1 MSSNTQLLLLAFG
14 AVVAL
19 IVLIARFKL
28 HPFVALISVSLALG
42 ITAGMPIGTVVKAFQ
57 DGVGG
62 VLGFVAIVVALGT
75 MLGKQMAESGGAT
88 RIATTLIALFGEKRV
103 HWAIMFVAF
112 IVGIP
117 VFFQVGFVLLVPL
130 VFTIAR
136 RTGLSLVKIGIP
148 LVAGLSVV
156 HGMVPPHPAAMLAA
170 QAYHADVGRTIAY
183 ALLVGLP
190 TAALAGPIFA
200 SWIAP
205 RIVLPA
211 ENPIAAQ
218 FTEGV
223 PRAMPGFGISLFTVL
238 LPVILMLCASA
249 ADIALDAA
257 SPLRAGLDFVGGP
270 IVALLVALLFSLW
283 SLGYRQHFT
292 ADQILK
298 FANDCLGPTAT
309 ILLVIGAGGGFN
321 RVLLESGVGK
331 AIADVAL
338 GSHASPLLLAWI
350 VAALIRVA
358 TGSATVAMTTSA
370 GIVAPIAAA
379 TPGASPELLVLA
391 TGAGSL
397 VLSHVNDSGFWLIKE
412 FFNMTVPQT
421 LKTWT
426 IAETIIGVA
435 GLGFTLLLSL
445 VVSGCGPSG
454 QRELSAE
461 GWIDVTATLDP
472 AKTPVYQGDAPM
484 KFDFLKDMRRGDGF
498 TLSVY
503 SMGAHSG
510 THIDA
515 PMHFVANGAPIDQVA
530 LDPLIGPARVIDI
543 PDSVQA
549 IDAAELNRHDWKGV
563 KRVLFRTRST
573 LRGWMDSAQFHR
585 DFAYIAPDAAQL
597 LADAGVVL
605 VGVDYISAEQFG
617 APAPRTH
624 QILLGRGIP
633 IVEGLDLRPVK
644 AGDYDLIVLPLKVR
658 GHEGAPARAILRK
671 KPGNERS
678 SGASYIKPQ
687 FHVIAF
693 YTAKEDLAHISFV
706 REAERWFPAM
716 AAKYNF
722 SFDTTTS
729 WRNLNADFLS
739 RYQVVVFLDTRPEDP
754 AQRAALQA
762 YMEHGG
768 AWMGFHFAGFA
779 LTPSVYPANWDWY
792 HNSFIGAGSYV
803 SNTWRPTSAILR
815 VEDRTHPATAH
826 LPETF
831 TSSPSEWYRWEKD
844 LRQNPDI
851 DILLSIDST
860 SFPLG
865 TGPKPHEIWHSG
877 YYPVVWTNKKYK
889 MIYLNMGHN
898 DMDYEHKYDTTNR
911 TLSFT
916 LNNPIQDRL
925 IIDGLLWLGGA
936 TGAH

>member
-1 MSSNTQLLLLAFG
+1 MSPNTQLLLLAFG

-28 HPFVALISVSLALG
+28 HPFVALITVSLGLG
-42 ITAGMPIGTVVKAFQ
+42 TAAGMPFVSVVKAFT

-62 VLGFVAIVVALGT
+62 VLGFIAIVVALGT
-75 MLGKQMAESGGAT
+75 MLGKLMAESGAAT
-88 RIATTLIALFGEKRV
+88 RIATTLITLFGERRV

-117 VFFQVGFVLLVPL
+117 VFFQVGFVLLIPL

-136 RTGLSLVKIGIP
+136 TSGLSLVKIGIP

-156 HGMVPPHPAAMLAA
+156 HGMMPPHPAAMLAVV
-170 QAYHADVGRTIAY
+170 AYKADIGRTIAY

-205 RIVLPA
+205 RIQLLTD
-211 ENPIAAQ
+211 NPIAVQ
-218 FTEGV
+218 FTSGT
-223 PRAMPGFGISLFTVL
+223 AGNAADMPSFRISVFTVL

-249 ADIALDAA
+249 ADVALD
-257 SPLRAGLDFVGGP
+257 STSTLRAALDFVGGP
-270 IVALLVALLFSLW
+270 IIALLAALLFSFW
-283 SLGYRQHFT
+283 SLGYRRHFT
-292 ADQILK
+292 RDQILK

-338 GSHASPLLLAWI
+338 GSHASPLLLAWS

-370 GIVAPIAAA
+370 GIVAPIALV
-379 TPGASPELLVLA
+379 TPGSHAELLVLA

-426 IAETIIGVA
+426 VAETIIGVA
-435 GLGFTLLLSL
+435 GLGFTLVLSL
-445 VVSGCGPSG
+445 VVGCSPREHGLG
-454 QRELSAE
+454 Q

-472 AKTPVYQGDAPM
+472 ATTPVYQGDAPM
-484 KFDFLKDMRRGDGF
+484 KFDFLKDMRKGDKL

-515 PMHFVANGAPIDQVA
+515 PMHFVAAGAAIDQVA
-530 LDPLIGPARVIDI
+530 LDPLIGAARVIDI

-549 IDAAELNRHDWKGV
+549 IDAAELNRHDWKGA

-573 LRGWMDSAQFHR
+573 LRGWMDSSLFHR
-585 DFAYIAPDAAQL
+585 DFAYVAPDAAQL

-633 IVEGLDLRPVK
+633 I
-644 AGDYDLIVLPLKVR
+644 
-658 GHEGAPARAILRK
+658 
-671 KPGNERS
+671 
-678 SGASYIKPQ
+678 
-687 FHVIAF
+687 
-693 YTAKEDLAHISFV
+693 
-706 REAERWFPAM
+706 
-716 AAKYNF
+716 
-722 SFDTTTS
+722 
-729 WRNLNADFLS
+729 
-739 RYQVVVFLDTRPEDP
+739 
-754 AQRAALQA
+754 
-762 YMEHGG
+762 
-768 AWMGFHFAGFA
+768 
-779 LTPSVYPANWDWY
+779 
-792 HNSFIGAGSYV
+792 
-803 SNTWRPTSAILR
+803 
-815 VEDRTHPATAH
+815 
-826 LPETF
+826 
-831 TSSPSEWYRWEKD
+831 
-844 LRQNPDI
+844 
-851 DILLSIDST
+851 
-860 SFPLG
+860 
-865 TGPKPHEIWHSG
+865 
-877 YYPVVWTNKKYK
+877 
-889 MIYLNMGHN
+889 
-898 DMDYEHKYDTTNR
+898 
-911 TLSFT
+911 
-916 LNNPIQDRL
+916 
-925 IIDGLLWLGGA
+925 
-936 TGAH
+936 